1 MRPMLFEIE
10 KRRKTIEGVI
20 VVLMYRSLAESWRVM
35 DSYSLRNRAEIVANN
50 IRASMDESWTVVS
63 FFYPK
68 DGIGNRLSDED
79 FREIF
84 FLLTDAYPEEVEEN
98 PDPIHILCSL
108 SEVENTKGSAN
119 AIVGRIHNILEA
131 PDNTTRSWL
140 LRPLF
145 ERISKRDLHPLLMRL
160 SVRASPI
167 RRRDVVRALGLAYD
181 QPFHHIRTSVNLL
194 GLQNTVRDLSLGAFN
209 YAKIRPMRGMPLMI
223 PMPVLVKSPEA
234 ISFSNCYAEIVE
246 GSWVSIHHTSTK
258 TVGFTSSGSEIPDDD
273 EWIKKWVESVGLKY
287 GIYLCDYAE
296 HRDNPLLL
304 IDWLDPDDVQQTYRL
319 RREYFESVAPSW
331 AIKDMIKLDSPHMVT
346 NITNSE
352 LPVLLRNAR
361 GILTYQNTIEEV
373 TLLNPTKKERVV
385 RIISGRVAKSNDG
398 GKPII
403 LWKIG
408 VRDGYDYY
416 PVTEVESD
424 QDFKRFCSPFKRLEG
439 EAIKVESPLFVE
451 VNILSS
457 GWGDI
462 GAYMSCNIVGLAE
475 NAGIADCLGVEELGY
490 VNLESEG

>member
-1 MRPMLFEIE
+1 
-10 KRRKTIEGVI
+10 
-20 VVLMYRSLAESWRVM
+20 
-35 DSYSLRNRAEIVANN
+35 
-50 IRASMDESWTVVS
+50 
-63 FFYPK
+63 
-68 DGIGNRLSDED
+68 
-79 FREIF
+79 
-84 FLLTDAYPEEVEEN
+84 
-98 PDPIHILCSL
+98 
-108 SEVENTKGSAN
+108 
-119 AIVGRIHNILEA
+119 
-131 PDNTTRSWL
+131 
-140 LRPLF
+140 
-145 ERISKRDLHPLLMRL
+145 
-160 SVRASPI
+160 
-167 RRRDVVRALGLAYD
+167 
-181 QPFHHIRTSVNLL
+181 
-194 GLQNTVRDLSLGAFN
+194 
-209 YAKIRPMRGMPLMI
+209 
-223 PMPVLVKSPEA
+223 
-234 ISFSNCYAEIVE
+234 
-246 GSWVSIHHTSTK
+246 
-258 TVGFTSSGSEIPDDD
+258 
-273 EWIKKWVESVGLKY
+273 
-287 GIYLCDYAE
+287 
-296 HRDNPLLL
+296 LL

-331 AIKDMIKLDSPHMVT
+331 AIKDMIKLDSPHMVIG
-346 NITNSE
+346 ITNSE

-373 TLLNPTKKERVV
+373 ALLNPAKKERVV

-451 VNILSS
+451 VDILSS

>member
-1 MRPMLFEIE
+1 
-10 KRRKTIEGVI
+10 
-20 VVLMYRSLAESWRVM
+20 MYRSLAESWRVM
-35 DSYSLRNRAEIVANN
+35 SSYSIRNRAEIVANN

-119 AIVGRIHNILEA
+119 AVVGRIHNILDA
-131 PDNTTRSWL
+131 PDNLTRSWL

-145 ERISKRDLHPLLMRL
+145 DRVSKRDLHPLLMRL

-194 GLQNTVRDLSLGAFN
+194 GLQNTVRDLSLSAFN
-209 YAKIRPMRGMPLMI
+209 YSKIRPLRGSPLII
-223 PMPVLVKSPEA
+223 PMPVLVKKLDA

-246 GSWVSIHHTSTK
+246 GAWVTIHHTMNNTI
-258 TVGFTSSGSEIPDDD
+258 GFTASGSEVPDDD
-273 EWIKKWVESVGLKY
+273 KWMERWAETIGLKY
-287 GIYLCDYAE
+287 GIFLCDYAE
-296 HRDNPLLL
+296 NRDNPLLL
-304 IDWLDPDDVQQTYRL
+304 IDCLDPDDVQETYRV
-319 RREYFESVAPSW
+319 RKEYFQSLPSW
-331 AIKDMIKLDSPHMVT
+331 CVKDMISLDSPHLLSGIV
-346 NITNSE
+346 NND

-361 GILTYQNTIEEV
+361 GILTYQNTIEEMA
-373 TLLNPTKKERVV
+373 LFNPKKKERVV
-385 RIISGRVAKSNDG
+385 RVLSGRVTSSNDG

-403 LWKIG
+403 LWKLG

-416 PVTEVESD
+416 PVTETESEY
-424 QDFKRFCSPFKRLEG
+424 DFKRFCSPFKRLEG
-439 EAIKVESPLFVE
+439 EAIKIESPLFVE

-462 GAYMSCNIVGLAE
+462 GAYMNCKIIGLAE
-475 NAGIADCLGVEELGY
+475 NAGIVDCLGVEELGY
-490 VNLESEG
+490 VDLDSK